1 MTTIVNATGAVRTSL
16 VSIIKR
22 QMIDTIIESN
32 VDPSN
37 FDDVLSA
44 LRKANFGEPAI
55 AALAAEV
62 AQAAQEE
69 IGAGQAQ

>member
-1 MTTIVNATGAVRTSL
+1 
-16 VSIIKR
+16 
-22 QMIDTIIESN
+22 MIDTVIESSIE
-32 VDPSN
+32 PSN
-37 FDDVLSA
+37 FDDVVST

-69 IGAGQAQ
+69 IRAGQAQ

>member
-1 MTTIVNATGAVRTSL
+1 
-16 VSIIKR
+16 
-22 QMIDTIIESN
+22 MIDTIIESN
-32 VDPSN
+32 VEPSN

-69 IGAGQAQ
+69 LGAGQAQ